1 MPEPMGLVEFFAM
14 EAGDYLDRL
23 DALISRPGGPAEP
36 DRAEFVRLARAL
48 RGAALMANQQ
58 AFAAAAAALERLAR
72 AVQAGQLAWDPM
84 TSQLATRTVDDLK
97 ILVRKVTS
105 WTEAESRKAD
115 QLAAS
120 LHEVLGGAALA
131 SPAPP
136 KAAEGQR
143 AVIAQRGAALAA
155 TLDQAAAALQH
166 NSNAPAALQ
175 AVRQTILPLR
185 GIAGLADFP
194 PLPDLLDGIDR
205 ALAVI
210 TASNQA
216 GPQTWELLSAA
227 ARAVSRAA
235 RDIAAHGRADA
246 EAEEAREFVSRLND
260 LLGLGPDV
268 VSIEALFYD
277 DAGPHI
283 VQAGRPPA
291 HGARLGNLELVS
303 HGEHLRQ
310 VADALERA
318 TSPLERELR
327 AQALIG
333 TFHHLASTGG
343 DRLGAALAAF
353 ARTAREAVVRGEPSR
368 RPNQF
373 ASNLRHAAAVLTAA
387 GTESEEVL
395 AERLDHVTAELEAA
409 GTPPAAPAAAT
420 APAPRRPPAPSAEI
434 PQPAGEVLQAAA
446 EAPVPAAS
454 AVRAAPA
461 AARVE
466 AVPAGEEATQFATA
480 PAQQEEWPGLAGG
493 YHRYERLVRELGLG
507 PASLEELLAGPPA
520 LAVASTSPAV
530 GPHER
535 AQPGRA
541 PAEAAQAAI
550 VPISDLLYRGEA
562 AFRRALSLR
571 EEVRALLA
579 QASPDGQALRDL
591 VEEVFDLIQL
601 GIGSE
606 R

>member
-23 DALISRPGGPAEP
+23 DALISRPGGPAGP

-58 AFAAAAAALERLAR
+58 PFAAAAAALERLAR
-72 AVQAGQLAWDPM
+72 AVQAGNLAWDPM

-105 WTEAESRKAD
+105 WTEAESRKAE

-120 LHEVLGGAALA
+120 LHEALGGAALA
-131 SPAPP
+131 TPAPA
-136 KAAEGQR
+136 KAAVEGQR
-143 AVIAQRGAALAA
+143 AIIAQRGAALAS
-155 TLDQAAAALQH
+155 TLDQAAAALRH
-166 NSNAPAALQ
+166 NPKAHSALQ

-205 ALAVI
+205 ALAEI
-210 TASNQA
+210 SKSSPA
-216 GPQTWELLSAA
+216 GPETWELLSSA

-235 RDIAAHGRADA
+235 RDIAAQGRADA
-246 EAEEAREFVSRLND
+246 EAQEAREFVSRLND
-260 LLGLGPDV
+260 LLGLGTDV

-277 DAGPHI
+277 DGGPHI
-283 VQAGRPPA
+283 VKAGTPPA
-291 HGARLGNLELVS
+291 HGARLGNVELVS

-327 AQALIG
+327 AQVLIG

-343 DRLGAALAAF
+343 DRLGVALAAF

-368 RPNQF
+368 RPEEF
-373 ASNLRHAAAVLTAA
+373 ARNLRQAAAVLTAA
-387 GTESEEVL
+387 GTESEDLL
-395 AERLDHVTAELEAA
+395 AERLGHVTAGLEAA
-409 GTPPAAPAAAT
+409 AAP
-420 APAPRRPPAPSAEI
+420 P
-434 PQPAGEVLQAAA
+434 
-446 EAPVPAAS
+446 
-454 AVRAAPA
+454 
-461 AARVE
+461 
-466 AVPAGEEATQFATA
+466 AVPAGKEW
-480 PAQQEEWPGLAGG
+480 PAGEDWPGLAGG
-493 YHRYERLVRELGLG
+493 YQRFEQLVRELGLG

-520 LAVASTSPAV
+520 AAALAAASPAA
-530 GPHER
+530 GPPEP
-535 AQPGRA
+535 AQPVGA
-541 PAEAAQAAI
+541 PTGAREEAI

-571 EEVRALLA
+571 EEVRAILA
-579 QASPDGQALRDL
+579 QGSPDGWALRDL